1 MVEPPGTPDGRA
13 AAAAAATLLVKHI
26 PNTVQPETLQR
37 LLAHYGAVVVRPCS
51 VGRLKNCAYVDFA
64 DEAAAVRAQA
74 QLHRLRLLNKT
85 LWVGRAP
92 EIEPKAELA
101 DGGSAAK
108 AVSPYPAS
116 STELR
121 STASFNLRPVLRGPA
136 PVPTVLPGSYAAKPP
151 PPGEPIAPSL
161 GVDYPF
167 PPDLEFVPCSLPHLG
182 LSPWYAYPPPD
193 SNILSNITSALIA
206 VLHLMNKMNLP
217 APFRPAVPTPPFPSA
232 APPPAPPS
240 SPPLTAQAAPELS
253 DGESELESD
262 EEVRVEVGEDALT
275 SGIKPRKKARV
286 SVTSLPPLKDVAKPT
301 SVIKKN
307 APVIQIKL
315 GSKLAPAQRPGAG
328 EETRDARKQIS
339 GLAVNEEIQKS
350 KLSPEEILAM
360 PMFKNYSVGEP
371 SDVLYV
377 KNLAKDVT
385 QEDLLHIYGKHQDE
399 PLTAKSMLLAGL
411 ISSYTSMS
419 SAEVCDLTQAWLTAR
434 TQCGGA
440 GPFVGLEE
448 TAKRKLGV
456 KLMQEGRMRG
466 QAFVTFPALNLAQKA
481 LVATHGYLLKDKPM
495 VVQYGRKPVTR
506 ESDEG
511 KK

>member
-1 MVEPPGTPDGRA
+1 MVEPPGAPKGCATA
-13 AAAAAATLLVKHI
+13 TAATLLVKHI
-26 PNTVQPETLQR
+26 PDTVQPETLQC
-37 LLAHYGAVVVRPCS
+37 LLAHYGAAVVRPCS

-64 DEAAAVRAQA
+64 DVAAAVRAQA

-92 EIEPKAELA
+92 ETEPKAELA
-101 DGGSAAK
+101 GGSTAK
-108 AVSPYPAS
+108 AVVVSGARSSGPTPAPAPIAVQAAAAPPDASLELHALPPPSSPQPALRRPYLAS
-116 STELR
+116 PTELQ

-136 PVPTVLPGSYAAKPP
+136 PVPTLLPGSYAAKPP

-167 PPDLEFVPCSLPHLG
+167 PPDLEFVPCSLRQYG

-262 EEVRVEVGEDALT
+262 EEVREGEGEDALT
-275 SGIKPRKKARV
+275 SGIRPRKKARV

-307 APVIQIKL
+307 ATVIQIKL

-328 EETRDARKQIS
+328 EETRAARKQNS
-339 GLAVNEEIQKS
+339 DLAVIEEIQKS

-371 SDVLYV
+371 SDVLYI
-377 KNLAKDVT
+377 KNLAKD
-385 QEDLLHIYGKHQDE
+385 
-399 PLTAKSMLLAGL
+399 
-411 ISSYTSMS
+411 
-419 SAEVCDLTQAWLTAR
+419 
-434 TQCGGA
+434 
-440 GPFVGLEE
+440 
-448 TAKRKLGV
+448 
-456 KLMQEGRMRG
+456 EGRMRG
-466 QAFVTFPALNLAQKA
+466 QAFVTFPAPNLAQKA

-506 ESDEG
+506 KSDEG

>member
-1 MVEPPGTPDGRA
+1 MVEPPSTPSGRA
-13 AAAAAATLLVKHI
+13 AATAATLLVKHI
-26 PNTVQPETLQR
+26 PDTVQPETLQR
-37 LLAHYGAVVVRPCS
+37 LLAHYGAAVVRPCS
-51 VGRLKNCAYVDFA
+51 LGRLKNCAYVDFA

-92 EIEPKAELA
+92 ETEPKAELA
-101 DGGSAAK
+101 GGSAAK
-108 AVSPYPAS
+108 AVVVSGARSSGPTPAPAPIAVQAAAAPPDASLELHAFPPPSSPRLAFQSPYLAS
-116 STELR
+116 PTELR
-121 STASFNLRPVLRGPA
+121 STASFNLRPVLRGPT
-136 PVPTVLPGSYAAKPP
+136 PVPTMLPGSYAAKPP

-167 PPDLEFVPCSLPHLG
+167 PPDLE
-182 LSPWYAYPPPD
+182 YAYPPPD

-240 SPPLTAQAAPELS
+240 SPPLTAQAAPDLS

-262 EEVRVEVGEDALT
+262 EEVREGEGEDALT
-275 SGIKPRKKARV
+275 SGMRPRKKARV

-315 GSKLAPAQRPGAG
+315 GSKLAPAQRTGAG
-328 EETRDARKQIS
+328 EETRAARKQNS
-339 GLAVNEEIQKS
+339 ELAVIEEIQKS

-360 PMFKNYSVGEP
+360 PMFKGPVGSLSTLGNDPKQRVNHLHVQNYSVGEP
-371 SDVLYV
+371 SDVLYI
-377 KNLAKDVT
+377 KNLAKD
-385 QEDLLHIYGKHQDE
+385 
-399 PLTAKSMLLAGL
+399 
-411 ISSYTSMS
+411 
-419 SAEVCDLTQAWLTAR
+419 
-434 TQCGGA
+434 
-440 GPFVGLEE
+440 
-448 TAKRKLGV
+448 
-456 KLMQEGRMRG
+456 EGRMRG

-506 ESDEG
+506 KSDEG